1 MIPDWMTSAPRPF
14 ERSWLLIEG
23 RCSQGFTGAKESGLR
38 GVAVYSDP
46 DAGSLHVEN
55 ADQACTS
62 GTTLADTYLNGDAII
77 EAPRSTGAKAF
88 IQVLDSFL
96 SGLILQMRSRLQV

>member
-1 MIPDWMTSAPRPF
+1 MTSAPRPF
-14 ERSWLLIEG
+14 DTVLVANRGEIAVRVL
-23 RCSQGFTGAKESGLR
+23 RAAKESGLR

-55 ADQACTS
+55 ADQAVHLP

-77 EAPRSTGAKAF
+77 EAAPLRALKLF
-88 IQVLDSFL
+88 IQVLDSFQ
-96 SGLILQMRSRLQV
+96 SEPILQMRSRLQV